1 MHDFLLAKEIMDTLK
16 KISIEKKLKNIKKVK
31 IEIGSISLSHD
42 GHPEH
47 LEYISIENLKFGLES
62 LAKGA
67 LFEKTAFVIKKT
79 AGDNWKI
86 ADIEI

>member
-1 MHDFLLAKEIMDTLK
+1 MHDFLLAKEIVDDLK
-16 KISIEKKLKNIKKVK
+16 RIARSKKLKNIKHVK
-31 IEIGSISLSHD
+31 LEIGSISMSHD

-47 LEYISIENLKFGLES
+47 LENISIENLKFGLES

-67 LFEKTAFVIKKT
+67 LFEKTAFFIKKT